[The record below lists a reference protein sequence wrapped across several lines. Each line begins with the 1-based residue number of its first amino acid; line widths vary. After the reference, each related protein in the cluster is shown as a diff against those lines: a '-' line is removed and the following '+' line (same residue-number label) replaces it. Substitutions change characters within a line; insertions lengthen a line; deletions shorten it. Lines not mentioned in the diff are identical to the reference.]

1 MQKIHFERI
10 TEVKKRINNNITSEQ
25 ENKELKEKI
34 ENILTKKLNELQEI
48 KGRKPKVQEQKIEL
62 QFQENDLRNSQEE
75 VEEKLK
81 NIDILERKVKEKV
94 QERNFD
100 LQLKEREL
108 KYLPTKIAQ
117 LEEDLENIKQSLESV
132 SKDKNKFL
140 LISVVL
146 NIAFCICSPT
156 INIWDSLVGKNTD
169 KVSKTV

>member
-1 MQKIHFERI
+1 MH
-10 TEVKKRINNNITSEQ
+10 
-25 ENKELKEKI
+25 
-34 ENILTKKLNELQEI
+34 
-48 KGRKPKVQEQKIEL
+48 
-62 QFQENDLRNSQEE
+62 FQENELRNSQEE

-81 NIDILERKVKEKV
+81 NLDTKERKVKEKV

-146 NIAFCICSPT
+146 NIAFCICYPK